1 MTGRRKLQ
9 RQARY
14 VISGI
19 LYCVAPLAELNGNGD
34 VRTVR
39 SAFHGIAR
47 LETAAVM
54 RALAAV
60 SPSCIGASRAVVAQ
74 EYSVADLAA
83 AFGRGVVVIEAN
95 LHACYS
101 FDVFVAES
109 DTQKMRGLMF
119 VRELPQQNG
128 MLFIYRD
135 TAVHSMW
142 MKNTYI
148 PLDILFIRGD
158 GTVSSVARNTEP
170 LSLRSISATE
180 PVNYVLELNAGVTQR
195 LAIDAGSTMILQ

>member
-1 MTGRRKLQ
+1 
-9 RQARY
+9 
-14 VISGI
+14 
-19 LYCVAPLAELNGNGD
+19 
-34 VRTVR
+34 
-39 SAFHGIAR
+39 
-47 LETAAVM
+47 M
-54 RALAAV
+54 RALASLAV
-60 SPSCIGASRAVVAQ
+60 LLLASRAVVAQ
-74 EYSVADLAA
+74 DYSVADLAA
-83 AFGRGVVVIEAN
+83 AFGRGVIVIEAN

-101 FDVFVAES
+101 FDVFVAKS
-109 DTQKMRGLMF
+109 NPQKMRGLMF

-158 GTVSSVARNTEP
+158 GSVSSIARNTEP
-170 LSLRSISATE
+170 LSLKSISATE

-195 LAIDAGSTMILQ
+195 LAIDAGSVVVLQ

>member
-1 MTGRRKLQ
+1 M
-9 RQARY
+9 
-14 VISGI
+14 I
-19 LYCVAPLAELNGNGD
+19 
-34 VRTVR
+34 RT
-39 SAFHGIAR
+39 
-47 LETAAVM
+47 
-54 RALAAV
+54 LAAV
-60 SPSCIGASRAVVAQ
+60 AVLISASRVTIAQ

-83 AFGRGVVVIEAN
+83 AFGRGVIVIEAN

-101 FDVFVAES
+101 FDVFIAES
-109 DTQKMRGLMF
+109 DTQKLRGLMF

-128 MLFIYRD
+128 MLFVYRD

-148 PLDILFIRGD
+148 PLDILFIRSD

-180 PVNYVLELNAGVTQR
+180 PVNYVLELNAGVTER
-195 LAIDAGSTMILQ
+195 LSIDAGSVMVLD

>member
-1 MTGRRKLQ
+1 M
-9 RQARY
+9 
-14 VISGI
+14 
-19 LYCVAPLAELNGNGD
+19 
-34 VRTVR
+34 RT
-39 SAFHGIAR
+39 
-47 LETAAVM
+47 
-54 RALAAV
+54 LAAV
-60 SPSCIGASRAVVAQ
+60 AVLVGASRVTVAQ
-74 EYSVADLAA
+74 EYTVADLAE
-83 AFGRGVVVIEAN
+83 AFGRGLVVIEAN

-101 FDVFVAES
+101 FDVFIAES
-109 DTQKMRGLMF
+109 DTQKLRGLMF

-148 PLDILFIRGD
+148 PLDILFIRSD

-180 PVNYVLELNAGVTQR
+180 PVGYVLELNAGVTER
-195 LAIDAGSTMILQ
+195 LSIDAGSLLILN

>member
-1 MTGRRKLQ
+1 MTR
-9 RQARY
+9 
-14 VISGI
+14 V
-19 LYCVAPLAELNGNGD
+19 LAGL
-34 VRTVR
+34 
-39 SAFHGIAR
+39 
-47 LETAAVM
+47 AV
-54 RALAAV
+54 LFL
-60 SPSCIGASRAVVAQ
+60 ASRVAVAQ
-74 EYSVADLAA
+74 EYSVAELAA
-83 AFGRGVVVIEAN
+83 AFGRGVIVIEAN
-95 LHACYS
+95 MHACYS

-109 DTQKMRGLMF
+109 DTQKLRGLMF
-119 VRELPQQNG
+119 VRELPQQMG
-128 MLFIYRD
+128 MLFIYSD

-195 LAIDAGSTMILQ
+195 LSIDAGSTLILN

>member
-1 MTGRRKLQ
+1 
-9 RQARY
+9 
-14 VISGI
+14 
-19 LYCVAPLAELNGNGD
+19 
-34 VRTVR
+34 
-39 SAFHGIAR
+39 
-47 LETAAVM
+47 M
-54 RALAAV
+54 RALTGLAV
-60 SPSCIGASRAVVAQ
+60 LFVASRGVVAQ
-74 EYSVADLAA
+74 EYSVADLDA
-83 AFGRGVVVIEAN
+83 AFGRGVVIIEAN

-109 DTQKMRGLMF
+109 DAQKLRGLMF

-180 PVNYVLELNAGVTQR
+180 PVNYVLELNAGITER
-195 LAIDAGSTMILQ
+195 LSIDAGSVMVVD

>member
-1 MTGRRKLQ
+1 LE
-9 RQARY
+9 A
-14 VISGI
+14 
-19 LYCVAPLAELNGNGD
+19 A
-34 VRTVR
+34 TVMR
-39 SAFHGIAR
+39 
-47 LETAAVM
+47 TAA
-54 RALAAV
+54 ALAILLVAN
-60 SPSCIGASRAVVAQ
+60 RAVVAQ
-74 EYSVADLAA
+74 EYSVADLAT

-95 LHACYS
+95 LHGCYV

-109 DTQKMRGLMF
+109 NTQKLRGLMF

-135 TAVHSMW
+135 TALHSMW

-170 LSLRSISATE
+170 LSLRSIRATE

-195 LAIDAGSTMILQ
+195 LSIDAGSKMVLD

>member
-1 MTGRRKLQ
+1 M
-9 RQARY
+9 
-14 VISGI
+14 I
-19 LYCVAPLAELNGNGD
+19 
-34 VRTVR
+34 RT
-39 SAFHGIAR
+39 
-47 LETAAVM
+47 
-54 RALAAV
+54 LAAV
-60 SPSCIGASRAVVAQ
+60 AVLISASRVTIAQ

-83 AFGRGVVVIEAN
+83 AFGRGVIVIEAN

-101 FDVFVAES
+101 FDVFIAES
-109 DTQKMRGLMF
+109 DTQKLRGLMF

-128 MLFIYRD
+128 MLFVYRD

-148 PLDILFIRGD
+148 PLDIVFIRSD

-180 PVNYVLELNAGVTQR
+180 PVNYVLELNAGVTER
-195 LAIDAGSTMILQ
+195 LSIDAGSVMVLD